1 MATASQPPSIYPV
14 LRFADADRALSF
26 LSDAFGFKEVAVHRD
41 DAGTIVHATMS
52 WRGGVVMF
60 SGSKGAGDTFDLGPV
75 VVYVAVEDPDAHHD
89 RAVSAGAEVVMEL
102 TDQDY
107 GSREYAARDAEGN
120 VWCFG
125 TYQPTA
131 G

>member
-1 MATASQPPSIYPV
+1 MAPSIYPV
-14 LRFADADRALSF
+14 LRFADADKALAF
-26 LSDAFGFKEVAVHRD
+26 LGEAFGFEESAVHRD
-41 DAGTIVHATMS
+41 EGGTIVHATMA
-52 WRGGVVMF
+52 WRGDVLMF
-60 SGSKGAGDTFDLGPV
+60 SGSKGAGDPFDLGPS

-89 RAVSAGAEVVMEL
+89 RAVAAGAELVMEL

-107 GSREYAARDAEGN
+107 GSREYAVRDAEGN